1 MEAYAPFALSLS
13 AFYLPY
19 PQGRGTPG
27 EEFLDSFL
35 LSDFRE
41 DLTGPGAFQSPRRV
55 ENDFE
60 MLYTP
65 PHDFDF

>member
-1 MEAYAPFALSLS
+1 MEAHATFALSFS
-13 AFYLPY
+13 AFYLTC
-19 PQGRGTPG
+19 PQGRGARW
-27 EEFLDSFL
+27 EFLDTFF

-41 DLTGPGAFQSPRRV
+41 GLTGPGVSQTPSRL

-65 PHDFDF
+65 PREVEF